1 MAHLGFDTAAKLHRL
16 AHFRGFLLPD
26 GGETSLIL
34 TGVRV
39 SCNVPMLGVS
49 WKAVPPSQPSN
60 RAQFE
65 ISALTADDYDFATV
79 VLEVDMEVDGRGET
93 LTYDHPSIE
102 RRFLHR
108 PYTVN
113 KTWDTLLQDPGIK
126 RIIDIGGRAR
136 SGISRKH
143 AYPGKE
149 VVVADIVSAPD
160 VDIIAD
166 VHEISSL
173 IEDRFD
179 GFMSI
184 ATFEHLI
191 MPWKAAIE
199 LNGILREGA
208 VGLVVTHQTVGIH
221 EVPWDFYRYSDQ
233 AWKGIFNRFT
243 GFEILDTGMTL
254 PTMIIPIQWQR
265 QFDLTERALGFMT
278 SACVVRKI
286 GEPTVDWPVTVPS
299 VTADMYPH

>member
-1 MAHLGFDTAAKLHRL
+1 MAHLRFDRAAKLHRL

-26 GGETSLIL
+26 GGETSLTL

-39 SCNVPMLGVS
+39 SCNQPILAVS
-49 WKAVPPSQPSN
+49 WKAVPPSDTSK

-65 ISALTADDYDFATV
+65 ISALVAVDYNFATV
-79 VLEVDMEVDGRGET
+79 VLEVDVEVDGRRET
-93 LTYDHPSIE
+93 LAYDHPAIE

-108 PYTVN
+108 QYTVN
-113 KTWDTLLQDPGIK
+113 NTWDTLLQDPGIK
-126 RIIDIGGRAR
+126 SIIDIGGRAR

-143 AYPGKE
+143 AYPGKD
-149 VVVADIVSAPD
+149 VVVSDIVSAPD

-166 VHEISSL
+166 VHEIARL
-173 IEDRFD
+173 IDDRFD

-199 LNGILREGA
+199 LNSIIREGA

-233 AWKGIFNRFT
+233 AWKGIFNCFT
-243 GFEILDTGMTL
+243 GFEILDSGMTL
-254 PTMIIPIQWQR
+254 PTMIIPTQWQR
-265 QFDLTERALGFMT
+265 QFDHAERALGFMT

-299 VTADMYPH
+299 ITADMYPH